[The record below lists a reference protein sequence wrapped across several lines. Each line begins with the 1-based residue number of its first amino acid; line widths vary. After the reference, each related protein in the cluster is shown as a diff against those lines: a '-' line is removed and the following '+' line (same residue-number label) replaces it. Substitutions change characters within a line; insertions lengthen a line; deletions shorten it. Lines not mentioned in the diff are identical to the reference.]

1 MKLDDLLVWPI
12 SVLRLRDHQKSR
24 ELINLLHHLHRSG
37 LTLELRRNLENEIEI
52 ETRDTLVKI
61 HTLARQSID
70 DLTNILPQLLHPYRH
85 LLSQWHSQ

>member
-12 SVLRLRDHQKSR
+12 FILRLRDRRKSL
-24 ELINLLHHLHRSG
+24 ELINLLHHPDRSG
-37 LTLELRRNLENEIEI
+37 ITPELRRNLENVIEI
-52 ETRDTLVKI
+52 ETRDTLVK
-61 HTLARQSID
+61 TLMLARQSID